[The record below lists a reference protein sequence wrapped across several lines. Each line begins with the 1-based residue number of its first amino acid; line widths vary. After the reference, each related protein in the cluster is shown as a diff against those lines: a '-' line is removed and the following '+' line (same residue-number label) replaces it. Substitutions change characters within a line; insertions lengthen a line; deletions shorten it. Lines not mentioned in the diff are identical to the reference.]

1 MNFFKIIFM
10 RIYLGVGVGE
20 GTCLAL
26 YGIENP
32 THFNHMKQFI
42 QNIKV
47 NYMCMYI
54 HDLFRNSHSMALYKC
69 ILNLQLTKSEI

>member
-1 MNFFKIIFM
+1 MKFFKIIFM
-10 RIYLGVGVGE
+10 IIYLGGK
-20 GTCLAL
+20 GTYLAL

-42 QNIKV
+42 QNIEV

-54 HDLFRNSHSMALYKC
+54 NTLYRNSYSMALYKC
-69 ILNLQLTKSEI
+69 ILNLTTSEI